1 MSGYIGPV
9 PVPQSIQRRQTFTAT
24 AGQTTFGTTGYTDGN
39 FIDVYLN
46 GVKLVGGTDYT
57 ATNGTDIVL
66 TTAASASD
74 VLDFVTFNSFQL
86 VDQTFV
92 GDFTVDTDTFHVDS
106 TNNRVGIG
114 TVTPDNPLHILSTT
128 PDQIILEADSPTI
141 GPNLIFKN
149 TDGNLARIASAETNT
164 LRFEIGPS
172 NTEAARIDSSGNFL
186 VGTTDTTP
194 YNNNAGTSADQ
205 GFVVDGGRIF
215 SATNANSVAILN
227 RTSTNGDIIDL
238 RKDGVNM
245 GRIGVYNTFM
255 TSGTGDTGV
264 LFQNVD
270 DCLQPWNMTSNTGR
284 DAAISL
290 GKNTGRFKD
299 LYLSGGV
306 YLGGTGAA
314 NKLDDYEEG
323 TWTIDN
329 NGDSTGVIAANQDA
343 TYTKIGNQVT
353 IHGVFQVSTSFTGN
367 QVAGLPFLPYN
378 PVNIVSSVHAAGVMY
393 YSSSFSFFRISHNS
407 DVITFYNQ
415 NGTNLT
421 PSTSNDPFRF
431 AITYLTN
438 S

>member
-24 AGQTTFGTTGYTDGN
+24 AGQTTFGTTGYTDGD

-194 YNNNAGTSADQ
+194 YNNNAGTAADQ

-227 RTSTNGDIIDL
+227 RTSTDGDIAQF
-238 RKDGVNM
+238 RKDGTTV
-245 GRIGVYNTFM
+245 GSIGTTGSRLYT
-255 TSGTGDTGV
+255 GTGDTG
-264 LFQNVD
+264 LFFNDQVD
-270 DCLQPWNMTSNTGR
+270 SIDPWNTSTNAAR
-284 DAAISL
+284 DAAIDL
-290 GKNTGRFKD
+290 GDGSRRFKD

-314 NKLDDYEEG
+314 NHLDDYEEG
-323 TWTIDN
+323 TFT
-329 NGDSTGVIAANQDA
+329 STPQSGTYNFNDA
-343 TYTKIGNQVT
+343 RYTKIGRFVHCHATIDSISDNSSTTQFRVQLPFTAVSTNAAVT
-353 IHGVFQVSTSFTGN
+353 IGTLYTNLSRNPITSGYTVGGNVITLYINNTFTQLQHADTSSST
-367 QVAGLPFLPYN
+367 
-378 PVNIVSSVHAAGVMY
+378 VMY
-393 YSSSFSFFRISHNS
+393 LSWSYM
-407 DVITFYNQ
+407 
-415 NGTNLT
+415 
-421 PSTSNDPFRF
+421 TS
-431 AITYLTN
+431 
-438 S
+438 

>member
-24 AGQTTFGTTGYTDGN
+24 AGQTTFGTTGYTDGD

-172 NTEAARIDSSGNFL
+172 NTEAARIDSSGNLL
-186 VGTTDTTP
+186 VGK
-194 YNNNAGTSADQ
+194 TSAT
-205 GFVVDGGRIF
+205 
-215 SATNANSVAILN
+215 SATVGFETKPTGFTAATRDGNNVLVLN
-227 RTSTNGDIIDL
+227 RLTSDGEIVQF
-238 RKDGVNM
+238 RKDGTIVGVIGNNGGYLHIGSPQGTDAYIGM
-245 GRIGVYNTFM
+245 GSSQIYPA
-255 TSGTGDTGV
+255 TSTGGY
-264 LFQNVD
+264 
-270 DCLQPWNMTSNTGR
+270 R
-284 DAAISL
+284 DAAIDL
-290 GKNTGRFKD
+290 GGDNERFKD

-306 YLGGTGAA
+306 YLGGTGSA

-323 TWTIDN
+323 TFTPN
-329 NGDSTGVIAANQDA
+329 LSGYTSVTG
-343 TYTKIGNQVT
+343 TMTGKYTKVGNLVVAHVSMSITGLTYSGNTRITGWPFSPSGTIGNAVP
-353 IHGVFQVSTSFTGN
+353 HGMIGNGTGIN
-367 QVAGLPFLPYN
+367 VDPHLYYVA
-378 PVNIVSSVHAAGVMY
+378 
-393 YSSSFSFFRISHNS
+393 
-407 DVITFYNQ
+407 FYNLGSNLYLYNKNTGSALSGNNYQ
-415 NGTNLT
+415 VGTYAFT
-421 PSTSNDPFRF
+421 VWYRAS
-431 AITYLTN
+431 
-438 S
+438 